1 MIKKAMF
8 LALGLGITAILAA
21 CGSSAGSP
29 GGGSGGGAS
38 DSIDSFFATPSLH
51 KLGEQVS
58 FEWSVTNPGSYSCS
72 LDVDGDGVAED
83 YHALCPSTGSF
94 NYTYEAAGTHMA
106 KLYLGPI
113 GNPVSA
119 ESANLTTSK
128 RYVIA
133 SYYRLNVIKDCDAA
147 AAGAGEFGWDLYIN
161 GTLLS
166 SVDQN
171 NAVAISDGQYVNLSS
186 VLSSLEISML
196 SDTIS
201 FSGYIYE
208 YDNGSMIS
216 QPFTMIFD
224 KDQNW
229 GIQDLDKI
237 WVKSFD
243 ISSSCSFEISASVH
257 E

>member
-8 LALGLGITAILAA
+8 FSLGLGIATFLAA
-21 CGSSAGSP
+21 CGSPTGAP
-29 GGGSGGGAS
+29 GGGSGGGAN
-38 DSIDSFFATPSLH
+38 DSIDSFIATPSLH
-51 KLGEQVS
+51 KLGEPVS
-58 FEWSVTNPGSYSCS
+58 FAWSVSNPGSHSCS

-83 YHALCPSTGSF
+83 YHALCPNTGSF
-94 NYTYEAAGTHMA
+94 DYTYEAAGTHMA
-106 KLYLGPI
+106 KFYLGPI
-113 GNPVSA
+113 SNPVSTDTT
-119 ESANLTTSK
+119 NLTTSK

-133 SYYRLNVIKDCDAA
+133 SYHLLNVIKDCDAA

-196 SDTIS
+196 SDTVS

-208 YDNGSMIS
+208 YDNGSLIS
-216 QPFTMIFD
+216 QPFAMIFD

-229 GIQDLDKI
+229 GIQDIDKI